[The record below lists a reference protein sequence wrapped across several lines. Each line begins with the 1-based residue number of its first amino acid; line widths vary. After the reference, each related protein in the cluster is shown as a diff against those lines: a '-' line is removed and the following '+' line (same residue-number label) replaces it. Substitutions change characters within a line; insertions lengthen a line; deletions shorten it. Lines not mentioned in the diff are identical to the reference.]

1 MTNAIAKQ
9 NNNVAEMPKHSLVI
23 TLANRYGIEQG
34 KFLETLKGTIF
45 PAGKVPSNEQ
55 IAAFLIVAN
64 KYDLNP
70 FIREIYAFPTQ
81 NGGIQPIVPID
92 GWATLTNREPNY
104 DGVEFIDIFDEHGK
118 LSAVTTKIYRKDRS
132 HPTEVTEY
140 MSECKR
146 NTSTWTTWPARMLR
160 HKSFIQCAR
169 LAFGLAGIVDPDEAD
184 RIASSES
191 LSNETQVSG
200 VEGVKGRLKQ
210 ITEPTSD
217 ADAEIIID
225 GDVEEVPEIESTV
238 SEPVEETEMEDSALI
253 DLRTAVNDLLIKKV
267 GGMASDQKRF
277 LKGRVIDNEDAETLK
292 EMLADLQAM

>member
-1 MTNAIAKQ
+1 MTQAIAKQ
-9 NNNVAEMPKHSLVI
+9 NNVAEMPKHSLVV
-23 TLANRYGIEQG
+23 TLANRYGLEQG

-45 PAGKVPSNEQ
+45 PAGKIPSNEQ

-104 DGVEFIDIFDEHGK
+104 DGVEFIDQIGDNGQ
-118 LSAVTTKIYRKDRS
+118 LIAVTTKIYRKDRS

-146 NTSTWTTWPARMLR
+146 NTSTWSTWPARMLR

-191 LSNETQVSG
+191 LSATQPITG
-200 VEGVKGRLKQ
+200 VAGVKERLNVAQ
-210 ITEPTSD
+210 PEEPESI
-217 ADAEIIID
+217 DAEIIEPE
-225 GDVEEVPEIESTV
+225 VEEVPEIESTV
-238 SEPVEETEMEDSALI
+238 NLDNSELI
-253 DLRTAVNDLLIKKV
+253 DLRTAVKDLLAEKV
-267 GGMASDQKRF
+267 GGMPSDQKKF
-277 LKGRVIDNEDAETLK
+277 LKGKVIDNEDAETLK
-292 EMLADLQAM
+292 EMLADLSAM

>member
-1 MTNAIAKQ
+1 MTQAIAKQ
-9 NNNVAEMPKHSLVI
+9 NNVAEMPKHSLVV
-23 TLANRYGIEQG
+23 TLANRYGLEQG
-34 KFLETLKGTIF
+34 KFLDTLKGTIF

-104 DGVEFIDIFDEHGK
+104 DGVEFIDSFDDVGK
-118 LSAVTTKIYRKDRS
+118 LSAVTCKIYRKDRS
-132 HPTEVTEY
+132 HATEVTEY

-146 NTSTWTTWPARMLR
+146 NTATWGTWSARMLR
-160 HKSFIQCAR
+160 HKAFIQCAR

-191 LSNETQVSG
+191 LQNTQPQAG
-200 VEGVKGRLKQ
+200 IEAMKERLTKNP
-210 ITEPTSD
+210 EPD
-217 ADAEIIID
+217 AIDAEIIEAD
-225 GDVEEVPEIESTV
+225 AEPPVIESTV
-238 SEPVEETEMEDSALI
+238 EPEPVDPDESKLI
-253 DLRTAVNDLLIKKV
+253 DLRQAIKDLLTEKV
-267 GGMASDQKRF
+267 GGMASDQKKF
-277 LKGRVIDNEDAETLK
+277 LKGRVIDNEDAESLT
-292 EMLADLQAM
+292 EMLADLNAM